1 MYNNLLSF
9 LGTNDGIYAEFQS
22 IDVDL
27 DSRKF
32 FLLLTFIQTKKVSM
46 IGHFF

>member
-9 LGTNDGIYAEFQS
+9 LCINDGIYAEFQS

-32 FLLLTFIQTKKVSM
+32 FFLIFIQTKKVSM